1 MSRIPNSAHGSKQ
14 DMYVKFEGG
23 VVRGEDELKSCGVRD
38 GSTVQV
44 VRRMRGGGKHKEK
57 QSKAEKKQVAS
68 AKRVISQF
76 CVLCFCFLSL
86 FFFKGV
92 VFFWCF
98 CVCVVVLFVVVCVF
112 FCFFFVVL
120 WCCVFVWL
128 FVVVCGFV

>member
-23 VVRGEDELKSCGVRD
+23 VVRGGDELKSCGVRD

-92 VFFWCF
+92 VFF
-98 CVCVVVLFVVVCVF
+98 CVFVFVLLCCSWLFVF
-112 FCFFFVVL
+112 FLCFFVVL